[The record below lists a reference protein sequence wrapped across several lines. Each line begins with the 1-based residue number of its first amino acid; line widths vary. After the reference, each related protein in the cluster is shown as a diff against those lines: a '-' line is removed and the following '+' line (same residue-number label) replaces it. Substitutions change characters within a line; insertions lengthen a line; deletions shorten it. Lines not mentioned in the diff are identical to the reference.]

1 MHIMVLTDRFA
12 PEVTAVPVRTLAH
25 AKEWVA
31 RGHRV
36 TVVTCVPNAP
46 RGQVFDGYKNVWRQ
60 EEWMHGIRVIRI
72 KTYLAP
78 NAGSIRRVLDYS
90 SFMASAIV
98 QSGALPRP
106 DILVASSPPITVAMA
121 GALLARRW
129 SVPWVFELRDLWPAS
144 IKAVGASSSPLLR
157 LVERMELG
165 LYRSA
170 SRVLALTHSFK
181 RDLVERGIDAS
192 RIDVVTNGVDAT
204 QFLPGPADP
213 EIRAGLGVPDTAFLA
228 GYVGTVG
235 MAHGLSAL
243 VAAAERL
250 KGREDI
256 HILIQGEGAERAAL
270 EQRARE
276 AGLTRLHF
284 RDFVPHGEIARTLR
298 SLDLALVHLKKDP
311 VFETVIPSKI
321 FELMALGVPILM
333 GVEGESA
340 GIIAEAQAGLCVE
353 PENVDEITAAIAGLA
368 DNRDRLAGY
377 RSGGL
382 EMVRTRYDRRELAK
396 AALACF
402 EKALDG
408 SGAVN
413 VNEARARARA

>member
-25 AKEWVA
+25 ARAWVA
-31 RGHRV
+31 EGHQV

-46 RGQVFDGYKNVWRQ
+46 RGKVFDGYRNVWRQ
-60 EEWMHGIRVIRI
+60 EEWMHGIRVVRI

-90 SFMASAIV
+90 SFMASAII
-98 QSGALPRP
+98 QSGAFPRP

-121 GALLARRW
+121 GAMLGRRW
-129 SVPWVFELRDLWPAS
+129 GVPWVFELRDLWPAS
-144 IKAVGASSSPLLR
+144 IRAVGASSSPLLKF
-157 LVERMELG
+157 VERMELG

-170 SRVLALTHSFK
+170 SRVMALTHSFK
-181 RDLVERGIDAS
+181 RDLVERGIDGAK
-192 RIDVVTNGVDAT
+192 IDVVTNGVDAT
-204 QFLPGPADP
+204 QFVPGPADP
-213 EIRAGLGVPDTAFLA
+213 AVRAGLGVPDTAFLA

-243 VAAAERL
+243 LETAERL
-250 KGREDI
+250 RAREDI
-256 HILIQGEGAERAAL
+256 HILIQGEGAERAGL
-270 EQRARE
+270 EARARA

-298 SLDLALVHLKKDP
+298 SLDLAIVHLRKDP

-321 FELMALGVPILM
+321 FELMALGIPILM

-340 GIIAEAQAGLCVE
+340 EIIEEAQAGLCVE
-353 PENVDEITAAIAGLA
+353 PENVDAITRAITSVA
-368 DNRDRLAGY
+368 DDRDRLAHF
-377 RSGGL
+377 RTGGL
-382 EMVRTRYDRRELAK
+382 DMVRTRYDRRQLAH

-402 EKALDG
+402 EKALARPAAQQVDRAEA
-408 SGAVN
+408 GA
-413 VNEARARARA
+413 EA